1 MQKDFHHAT
10 TYVLARLAGFDHPE
24 ADVIAYASQY
34 VDDATNT
41 GVIHFTDGSMY
52 EHISSAHKTFDYKN
66 FDELANHQA
75 WLPFHFLPGNNEANA
90 GQNPLDTFMDK
101 IVCKPDSP
109 IARDMVAACIHSKN
123 SPHALQ
129 RLGITLHVYS
139 DTWSHQGF
147 AGVNHKNNDISKLND
162 EDNPGN
168 YLAARLKDF
177 FGDAFDDVASKLVG
191 DTLPLGHGA
200 ALSYPDRPYLKWS
213 YKDHHKNKVV
223 RDNAAIFLQ
232 AAEKMVIA
240 MQRFR
245 LGDANADVPGLQA
258 TDKAR
263 IEALFRNIKHEEE
276 NARHQAWLDRIATG
290 YFNFPP
296 VNLTYVAKG
305 PGSWKHKALG
315 TIRVADDKSEKFE
328 LKPDFLTSHWKLFHD
343 ALQVHRFYV
352 IHELLPRYGICAA

>member
-10 TYVLARLAGFDHPE
+10 TYVLARLADFDHAE
-24 ADVIAYASQY
+24 AEIIAYASQS
-34 VDDATNT
+34 VDDATKA
-41 GVIHFTDGSMY
+41 GVVHFTDGSMY
-52 EHISSAHKTFDYKN
+52 EHISSAHKTLDYKN

-75 WLPFHFLPGNNEANA
+75 WLPFHFLPGNNDANA
-90 GQNPLDTFMDK
+90 GDNPQDTFMDK
-101 IVCKPDSP
+101 VVCKPDSP
-109 IARDMVAACIHSKN
+109 IARDMVAACINSKN

-129 RLGITLHVYS
+129 RLGITMHVYA

-168 YLAARLKDF
+168 YLASRLKDF
-177 FGDAFDDVASKLVG
+177 FGDKFDAIASKLIG

-213 YKDHHKNKVV
+213 YKDSKKNRII

-240 MQRFR
+240 MRRFR
-245 LGDANADVPGLQA
+245 LGDANATVPGLQA

-263 IEALFRNIKHEEE
+263 IEALFRNIKHDEE
-276 NARHQAWLDRIATG
+276 NARHSIWLERIATG
-290 YFNFPP
+290 YFDFPP
-296 VNLTYVAKG
+296 VNLTYIEKG
-305 PGSWKHKALG
+305 AGSWKHEALG
-315 TIRVADDKSEKFE
+315 TIKVIDDKCEKFE
-328 LKPDFLTSHWKLFHD
+328 FRSGFLTSNWKLFHD
-343 ALQVHRFYV
+343 ALQLHRFYV

>member
-10 TYVLARLAGFDHPE
+10 TYVLARLADFDHPAAE
-24 ADVIAYASQY
+24 IIAYASQY
-34 VDDATNT
+34 VDDATNA
-41 GVIHFTDGSMY
+41 GVVRFTDGSMY
-52 EHISSAHKTFDYKN
+52 EHISSAHKTLDYKN

-75 WLPFHFLPGNNEANA
+75 WLPFHFLPGNNDANA

-109 IARDMVAACIHSKN
+109 IAKDMVTACINSKN

-129 RLGITLHVYS
+129 RLGITLHVYA

-147 AGVNHKNNDISKLND
+147 AGVNHKNNDISKLKD
-162 EDNPGN
+162 ENNPGN

-177 FGDAFDDVASKLVG
+177 FGDQFDAITSKLIG

-200 ALSYPDRPYLKWS
+200 ALSYPDRPYLQWS
-213 YKDHHKNKVV
+213 YIDNKGIRIP

-232 AAEKMVIA
+232 AAERMCIA

-245 LGDANADVPGLQA
+245 LGDANANVPGLKA

-276 NARHQAWLDRIATG
+276 SARHQAWLERIATG
-290 YFNFPP
+290 YFDFPP
-296 VNLTYVAKG
+296 VNLTYIEKG
-305 PGSWKHKALG
+305 AGSWKHEALG
-315 TIRVADDKSEKFE
+315 TIKVTDDKGEKFE
-328 LKPDFLTSHWKLFHD
+328 FRPGFLTSNWKLFHD
-343 ALQVHRFYV
+343 ALQVHRFFV

>member
-10 TYVLARLAGFDHPE
+10 TYVLARLADFDHAE
-24 ADVIAYASQY
+24 AEIIAYASQY
-34 VDDATNT
+34 VDDATNA

-52 EHISSAHKTFDYKN
+52 EHISSAHKTLDYKN

-90 GQNPLDTFMDK
+90 GENPRDTFMDK

-109 IARDMVAACIHSKN
+109 VAKEMVTACINSNN
-123 SPHALQ
+123 SPHALH

-147 AGVNHKNNDISKLND
+147 AGVNHKSNDISKLND
-162 EDNPGN
+162 ENNPGN
-168 YLAARLKDF
+168 YLAARLKDY
-177 FGDAFDDVASKLVG
+177 FGDKFDAIASKLIG

-200 ALSYPDRPYLKWS
+200 ALSYPDRPYLTWS
-213 YKDHHKNKVV
+213 YKDNKKNRII

-240 MQRFR
+240 MRRFR
-245 LGDANADVPGLQA
+245 LGDAHADVAGLHA

-276 NARHQAWLDRIATG
+276 SARHQAWLERIASG
-290 YFNFPP
+290 YFDFAP
-296 VNLTYVAKG
+296 VNLTYIDKG
-305 PGSWKHKALG
+305 AGSWKHQALG
-315 TIRVADDKSEKFE
+315 TSKVTDGKGEKFE
-328 LKPDFLTSHWKLFHD
+328 FSPGFLTSNWKLFHD